1 MSVLTNEQI
10 FRAVSPHSEGCE
22 FPEIDCYR
30 AIVEESVFDRTA
42 PA

>member
-10 FRAVSPHSEGCE
+10 FRPVAPHSEGCE
-22 FPEIDCYR
+22 FPEIDRYR
-30 AIVEESVFDRTA
+30 GIVEEAVFDRTA